1 MLTKKKRSNIV
12 YGLLALFFSLVL
24 FFNANGSNFQNSI
37 ATSEV
42 HEETAQDI
50 PVSIEYDSD
59 EYYIQG
65 YEDTVDVTLSGANRV
80 QLNAEA
86 NEETRNFD
94 VVADLSDLGEG
105 THDVPLEV
113 ENLSNSV
120 DASVEPDTL
129 TVTIEKK
136 ATRNFQIDTQEFEDK
151 LQDGFELDETSVS
164 PQEVEVTSGEE
175 TMEEISRIAI
185 VSDIE
190 TINEDISDTFSLQA
204 VDENGE
210 ELPASL
216 SPQTANVQLEVSAP
230 DKEVNLSPT
239 QTGDAAEGISDFD
252 FQLSENSATI
262 TGAQHLLDEV
272 DSLEVPVDVTDVT
285 EPTTRDVNVEVPSQ
299 LSSDVNAVSVN
310 ITPEFENSEP
320 EETNDNTE
328 ETGDT
333 QTPSDADND
342 NAAADGNDEQ
352 NSEMNTVES
361 SSVEEETNTTEE
373 DQEQTAESQETQET
387 QEEAQETQSSVDEQ
401 IDAQEN
407 EEETER

>member
-1 MLTKKKRSNIV
+1 MLTKKKKSNIV
-12 YGLLALFFSLVL
+12 YGFLALFFSLVL

-42 HEETAQDI
+42 HEETVQDV

-65 YEDTVDVTLSGANRV
+65 YEDTVDVALSGANRV
-80 QLNAEA
+80 QLNAET
-86 NEETRNFD
+86 NEETRNFE
-94 VVADLSDLGEG
+94 VVADLTNLDEG

-129 TVTIEKK
+129 TVTVERRV
-136 ATRNFQIDTQEFEDK
+136 TRNFQIDTQEFEDR
-151 LQDGFELDETSVS
+151 LQDGFELDEASIS

-185 VSDIE
+185 VSNLE
-190 TINEDISDTFSLQA
+190 VINENISDTFSLQA

-210 ELPASL
+210 ELPTSL
-216 SPQTANVQLEVSAP
+216 SPQTADVQLEVSAP
-230 DKEVNLSPT
+230 EKEVSLSPS
-239 QTGDAAEGISDFD
+239 QVGDTPEGISDFD
-252 FQLSENSATI
+252 FQLNENSATI

-285 EPTTRDVNVEVPSQ
+285 EPTTRNVNVEIPSQ
-299 LSSDVNAVSVN
+299 LSSDVNTVSVN
-310 ITPEFENSEP
+310 ITPEFEDT
-320 EETNDNTE
+320 EENNDNTE
-328 ETGDT
+328 ETGDMQIPPET
-333 QTPSDADND
+333 NND
-342 NAAADGNDEQ
+342 NNGGTEGNEE
-352 NSEMNTVES
+352 NPEMNTPETS
-361 SSVEEETNTTEE
+361 SAQEETEATEE
-373 DQEQTAESQETQET
+373 SQEQTEET
-387 QEEAQETQSSVDEQ
+387 QETQSSVDEQ
-401 IDAQEN
+401 LEAPQEN